1 MFTGLISRTVNVL
14 RAEPIG
20 QGMWLRLPNPW
31 RDAAGD
37 RVQPGESIAV
47 SGCCLTVAEPIGAE
61 LVFDLSA
68 ETLFRTWFSELD
80 SGRPVNL
87 ERSVRLAD
95 RLGGHLVSGHV
106 DATGEIVD
114 VRESH
119 DGGRWFQFQVPPQI
133 ERYLMDKGSVT
144 VDGIS
149 LTVIEPAAGAFSVA
163 VIPTTLART
172 SLGSARLGQRV
183 NLEADMV
190 GKWIEKLLPLR

>member
-1 MFTGLISRTVNVL
+1 MFTGLISHTVNVL

-31 RDAAGD
+31 RDAPGD

-68 ETLFRTWFSELD
+68 ETLSRTWFSELD

-106 DATGEIVD
+106 DAMGEIID

-119 DGGRWFQFQVPPQI
+119 DGGRWFQFQVPPLV

-144 VDGIS
+144 IDGIS
-149 LTVIEPAAGAFSVA
+149 LTVIEPAGGAFAVA
-163 VIPTTLART
+163 VIPTTLKHT

-190 GKWIEKLLPLR
+190 GKWIEKLLPR